1 LRRCNDEKN
10 EKGKALDKNQ
20 GKTYE
25 KERYMV
31 ILAKMMV
38 EADEADEADDKGGQ
52 MVENNGGMRARLRR
66 LGRLTLLLHILS
78 TSSPSACLMSSKSLS
93 SKSRWREAKAR

>member
-1 LRRCNDEKN
+1 LGRCNGEKN
-10 EKGKALDKNQ
+10 ERGKALDKNQ

-38 EADEADEADDKGGQ
+38 EADEAD
-52 MVENNGGMRARLRR
+52 
-66 LGRLTLLLHILS
+66 
-78 TSSPSACLMSSKSLS
+78 
-93 SKSRWREAKAR
+93 